1 MTTSRTQNFFRIA
14 LVTVALAVGGAAAHA
29 QPGPGPRGEHGMM
42 AGGGLFGGHMDHLL
56 DAVNAT
62 DSQRT
67 QIENILKAAR
77 QDLSAQRDTGMKL
90 HQQMA
95 ALYTATNVDAVAI
108 EAVRVQMSAL
118 HETASKRMSQASI
131 DAARVLTP
139 EQRAK
144 IAEIMKKRQARMAAR
159 HAG

>member
-1 MTTSRTQNFFRIA
+1 
-14 LVTVALAVGGAAAHA
+14 
-29 QPGPGPRGEHGMM
+29 
-42 AGGGLFGGHMDHLL
+42 
-56 DAVNAT
+56 
-62 DSQRT
+62 
-67 QIENILKAAR
+67 
-77 QDLSAQRDTGMKL
+77 
-90 HQQMA
+90 
-95 ALYTATNVDAVAI
+95 
-108 EAVRVQMSAL
+108 MSAL

>member
-29 QPGPGPRGEHGMM
+29 QPGPRGEHGMM

-67 QIENILKAAR
+67 QIENIFKAAR
-77 QDLSAQRDTGMKL
+77 QDLSGQRDTGMKL
-90 HQQMA
+90 RQQMA
-95 ALYTATNVDAVAI
+95 TLYTATNVDAVAI

-144 IAEIMKKRQARMAAR
+144 IAELMKKHQARMAAR
-159 HAG
+159 QAG

>member
-67 QIENILKAAR
+67 QIENIFKAAR